1 MADQNTPGSGFADV
15 TDLNL
20 DDLPLDSRAL
30 VVLASAGLEVH
41 DLPASGELTIG
52 RSESCEVTVN
62 EKSISRRHAVLIARD
77 DHVALRDL
85 GSTHGSFAG
94 GQRLAEGVEVTLEP
108 GEPFTLGR
116 VTLMI
121 QQRAERPAPVNY
133 ELSPMGRVRQLVE
146 RIAPGRI
153 SVLLLGES
161 GVGKEVTAESIH
173 KLSAR
178 ATGPYVTLNCAA
190 LSETLLESELF
201 GHERGAFTGAVQAK
215 QGLLEAASGG
225 TAFLDEIGE
234 LPASLQVKLLRV
246 VEERKVRRVGAI
258 EPIDIDV
265 RFIAATNRDLEAE
278 VAAGNFRQ
286 DLYYRLAGASV
297 RIPPLRERRG
307 EIEPLAETFLEEAA
321 ADLGRPAPSLSSAA
335 RRWLRRHDWPGN
347 VRELRNV
354 IERAVLLA
362 AGPTVEL
369 EHLPGGGVE
378 PTDPPQTM
386 KAEIQQEVEAIEKQ
400 RILEALEA
408 CAGNQT
414 RAAAMLGMSR
424 RAFINRLDAY
434 NIPRPRKGRK
444 K

>member
-1 MADQNTPGSGFADV
+1 
-15 TDLNL
+15 
-20 DDLPLDSRAL
+20 
-30 VVLASAGLEVH
+30 
-41 DLPASGELTIG
+41 
-52 RSESCEVTVN
+52 
-62 EKSISRRHAVLIARD
+62 
-77 DHVALRDL
+77 
-85 GSTHGSFAG
+85 
-94 GQRLAEGVEVTLEP
+94 
-108 GEPFTLGR
+108 
-116 VTLMI
+116 MI
-121 QQRAERPAPVNY
+121 QQRESRPAPVNF

-173 KLSAR
+173 RLSAR
-178 ATGPYVTLNCAA
+178 APGPYVTLNCAA

-201 GHERGAFTGAVQAK
+201 GHERGAFTGAVQTK
-215 QGLLEAASGG
+215 RGLLEAASGG

-234 LPASLQVKLLRV
+234 LPPSLQVKLLRV

-265 RFIAATNRDLEAE
+265 RFVAATNRDLEAE

-297 RIPPLRERRG
+297 RIPPLRERRA
-307 EIEPLAETFLEEAA
+307 EIEPLAQTFLEEAA
-321 ADLGRPAPSLSSAA
+321 ADLGRPAPVLSADA

-362 AGPTVEL
+362 PGSTVEV
-369 EHLPGGGVE
+369 EHLPGGGAAAQ
-378 PTDPPQTM
+378 PAAPQTM
-386 KAEIQQEVEAIEKQ
+386 RDEIQQEVSAIEKQ

-414 RAAAMLGMSR
+414 RAAKMLGMSR

-434 NIPRPRKGRK
+434 DIPRPRKGRK

>member
-1 MADQNTPGSGFADV
+1 MADARKPQPGFADE
-15 TDLNL
+15 TDLDL
-20 DDLPLDSRAL
+20 DDLPLESRAL
-30 VVLASAGLEVH
+30 VVLGTRGLEVH
-41 DLPASGELTIG
+41 DLPNSGELTIG
-52 RSESCEVTVN
+52 RSESCEITVV
-62 EKSISRRHAVLIARD
+62 ERSVSRRHATLQVSDAG
-77 DHVALRDL
+77 VTLRDL
-85 GSTHGSFAG
+85 DSTHGSFVNG
-94 GQRLAEGVEVTLEP
+94 ERLASGVVAPLEP
-108 GEPFTLGR
+108 GEPFAIGR

-121 QQRAERPAPVNY
+121 QQRARRPAVVNA
-133 ELSPMGRVRQLVE
+133 ELSPMGQVRELVE

-161 GVGKEVTAESIH
+161 GVGKEITAERIH
-173 KLSAR
+173 RLTAR
-178 ATGPYVTLNCAA
+178 AGGPYVTLNCAA

-215 QGLLEAASGG
+215 PGLLESASGG

-278 VAAGNFRQ
+278 VAAGDFRQ

-297 RIPPLRERRG
+297 RIPPLRERRS

-321 ADLGRPAPSLSSAA
+321 TDLGRPAPSLSGAA

-362 AGPTVEL
+362 TGDTVDVA
-369 EHLPGGGVE
+369 HLPATE
-378 PTDPPQTM
+378 PIAAPPQSM

-414 RAAAMLGMSR
+414 RAAEMLGMSR
-424 RAFINRLDAY
+424 RALINRLDAY
-434 NIPRPRKGRK
+434 GIPRPRKGRK
-444 K
+444 